1 MSHILRVPGVSDTS
15 RAMLKQLLD
24 EDLIPVDA
32 LPHIVESYRRV
43 IHDAHRRNGRANVR
57 VGDQIADALQGLLRS
72 VTPKT
77 GDKNLRI
84 IQAAVRYFVI
94 QDNATE
100 AGHDLQSERG
110 LDDDARVVNAVLRFL
125 GRDDLMIPNIQAV
138 NDQPLPRAA
147 DAARRSR

>member
-15 RAMLKQLLD
+15 RAMLKQLLE
-24 EDLIPVDA
+24 EDLIPVEA

-57 VGDQIADALQGLLRS
+57 VGDQIADALQALLRS

-77 GDKNLRI
+77 GDKNLRL

-94 QDNATE
+94 QDNASE
-100 AGHDLQSERG
+100 VGHDLQTERG

-125 GRDDLMIPNIQAV
+125 GRDDLMIPNIPLLAG
-138 NDQPLPRAA
+138 QPGPKAPPTPL
-147 DAARRSR
+147 RSR